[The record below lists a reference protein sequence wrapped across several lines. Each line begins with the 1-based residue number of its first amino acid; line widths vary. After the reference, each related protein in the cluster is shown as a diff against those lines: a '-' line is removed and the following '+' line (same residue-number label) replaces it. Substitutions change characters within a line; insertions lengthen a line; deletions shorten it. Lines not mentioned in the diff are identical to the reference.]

1 MPLACCTLI
10 LIMVVYCE
18 FAVANLF
25 FKSPCEANKAY
36 SQNLFG
42 ITKSRS
48 RIQCGLLC
56 KTNDACN
63 SFTYNRRS
71 GLCQLSTGM
80 EKNCNLL
87 TNEADSQ
94 YSTLYMT
101 NNMTLKRQR
110 PFFVLHEFI
119 SRPYIDSHISF
130 MIKWHRFRGCSGPF
144 PNPWNMSQPEKANI
158 LL

>member
-1 MPLACCTLI
+1 MPLACVAHI

-18 FAVANLF
+18 FAVANLLL
-25 FKSPCEANKAY
+25 KSPCEANKAY
-36 SQNLFG
+36 RQNLIG
-42 ITKSRS
+42 ITKRGVS

-80 EKNCNLL
+80 EKNCKLL

-94 YSTLYMT
+94 YFTVVSNSTLS
-101 NNMTLKRQR
+101 
-110 PFFVLHEFI
+110 VLVSDDI
-119 SRPYIDSHISF
+119 LTISF
-130 MIKWHRFRGCSGPF
+130 PDRME
-144 PNPWNMSQPEKANI
+144 NYEQT
-158 LL
+158 

>member
-1 MPLACCTLI
+1 MTRRQISVGCSAMPLVCVALI

-18 FAVANLF
+18 FAVANLH

-36 SQNLFG
+36 SQNLIG
-42 ITKSRS
+42 IPKTGLS

-80 EKNCNLL
+80 KRNCNLL
-87 TNEADSQ
+87 PDEADSQ
-94 YSTLYMT
+94 YFTVVSKASLSVVSGVSDDM
-101 NNMTLKRQR
+101 LA
-110 PFFVLHEFI
+110 
-119 SRPYIDSHISF
+119 SSF
-130 MIKWHRFRGCSGPF
+130 LDCME
-144 PNPWNMSQPEKANI
+144 NYEQT
-158 LL
+158 